1 MKVLAIGAHP
11 DDIEIFMFGLISIC
25 KQRGDDIYLAIATDG
40 SAGNVLDFP
49 HLSRIR
55 KTETLEALKNLGTPH
70 FFNFSDGKLAF
81 TTSPIEHLKKYI
93 YSIEPDLII
102 THAPE
107 DYHPDHSTLSNF
119 IKLAAGFMCP
129 ILYADTLMG
138 VNFIPDY
145 YIDITKVFMEKKK
158 AILIHE
164 SQNPERFLN
173 STTLLNRFRSAQCN
187 SSDGHYAE
195 AFRFEKRFPY
205 SDIRSLL
212 PPSPGINQ
220 FYKSLSTSL
229 I

>member
-11 DDIEIFMFGLISIC
+11 DDIEIFMYGFMSVC
-25 KQRGDDIYLAIATDG
+25 KQRGDDIFLAIATDG
-40 SAGNVLDFP
+40 SAGNVLNFP
-49 HLSRIR
+49 NLSSIR
-55 KTETLEALKNLGTPH
+55 KAETLEALKNLGTPH
-70 FFNFSDGKLAF
+70 FFNFADGNLSF
-81 TTSPIEHLKKYI
+81 TNSSIECLKNYI
-93 YSIEPDLII
+93 YSLKPDLII

-129 ILYADTLMG
+129 ILYSDTLMG
-138 VNFIPDY
+138 VNFTPDY
-145 YIDITKVFMEKKK
+145 YIDITTFFEEKKK
-158 AILIHE
+158 AILAHE
-164 SQNPERFLN
+164 SQNPKTFLN

-187 SSDGHYAE
+187 SGDGHYAE

-212 PPSPGINQ
+212 PPGPGINQ